1 MESCVKN
8 KNLNKKSIYLRI
20 NLNLWVSNCSA
31 VFSHKKK
38 SFLGGHDGKEYL
50 QSMERFDPVT
60 SEWTVVSSM
69 PSVRSGIG
77 VSAIKNKIYVFGGH
91 NGTKYLDSALK
102 YDPVNDVWSELGNMT
117 NARCYM
123 AITDVWKN
131 SS

>member
-1 MESCVKN
+1 M
-8 KNLNKKSIYLRI
+8 LYFHI
-20 NLNLWVSNCSA
+20 
-31 VFSHKKK
+31 KKK

-69 PSVRSGIG
+69 PSVKSGIG